1 MQTPLL
7 TTKFHIPQLHPGL
20 VARRRLTQRLD
31 EALRTGHRLLLIC
44 APAGFGK
51 TTLLSEWVAVC
62 GIPVAWVSL
71 DRGDNDLVRFWS
83 YTVAAL
89 RTIHEGIGESIL
101 KALRAP
107 QPPTIESLLPA
118 LLNEIAKI
126 PDSFA
131 LILDDFSMITDQ
143 SIHDALNFFLNNLP
157 SQMHLV
163 LSSRDDPPWPLARL
177 RARGEMT
184 ELREADL
191 RFTPE
196 ETTRFLNQVMELDLP
211 PEDVAALDART
222 EGWIAGLQMAAISM
236 RGHRRTRDVPD
247 LSGFIRTFTGSHR
260 FILDYL
266 VEEVLDQQPSAI
278 QRFLVETSI
287 LERMSAP
294 LCDAVRFGSAEN
306 ADRSAQAATTG
317 ADAVRFGVAES
328 ADRSAQGATAGADA
342 VRVGSADSPSASART
357 AVADSLDSQSI
368 LIRLQKANLF
378 VVPLDN
384 ERHWYRYHHLFRDLL
399 RSRLG
404 QIYPS
409 QISALH
415 RRASKWYEENGL
427 IPEAVGHALEA
438 EDFEQV
444 AHLVQGNAL
453 AMLDDGGLGTLVRRL
468 DALPNELVRSQP
480 WLCLAKAWSRVYTGP
495 LDAVEPLLCAA
506 EQALAE
512 GKQRPEGVAAGRGDV
527 GQGKS
532 RNEQIVARITAIRT
546 VVASMSGDHARAM
559 ELAIE
564 ALERLPEDALMVR
577 GLVEAAR
584 AGALRQT
591 GRLTAAARAYAR
603 AATVSEVA
611 AGQHIAVY
619 ALCELAG
626 LRLFQGQLHNAA
638 TAYRDALDLTEAYLE
653 RTGRRPLV
661 SGYIFAQLS
670 QVLLEWNDL
679 DGAIQHVREGVKLCQ
694 EWGTADAV
702 VFGCIDLARVLQ
714 ALGDTSAALD
724 AIQKAKSAA
733 WDLSPWFVDQVAAAE
748 MRLRLQLGEVAG
760 ASKWAQETGLKVDD
774 ELSFDRELMYRTLV
788 RILIAQGRLDDALKL
803 LERLLRMAEPAG
815 AMGCVL
821 EMLILQAMAYQAC
834 GEVDEALTILERAL
848 VFAEPEGYVR
858 MFVDEGPPMGRLL
871 WRAVGCGISPRY
883 ASQLLAAL
891 DTEVGDRERKVAPL
905 PLSLGEPL
913 SEREMD
919 VLRLLPTHL
928 STPEMAEELIISV
941 HTVRHHVKNIYRKLD
956 VHTRMDAIGRAK
968 RLGLL

>member
-7 TTKFHIPQLHPGL
+7 TTKLHIPQLRPDL
-20 VARRRLTQRLD
+20 VARRRLTVRFD
-31 EALRTGHRLLLIC
+31 EAVQLGHRLLLVC

-101 KALRAP
+101 KALRSP

-118 LLNEIAKI
+118 LLNETAKV

-143 SIHDALNFFLNNLP
+143 NIHDALTFFLNNLP

-211 PEDVAALDART
+211 PEDVTALDART

-236 RGHRRTRDVPD
+236 CGHRRTRDVPD
-247 LSGFIRTFTGSHR
+247 LSGFIRAFTGSHR

-294 LCDAVRFGSAEN
+294 LCDAVRFGSA
-306 ADRSAQAATTG
+306 
-317 ADAVRFGVAES
+317 
-328 ADRSAQGATAGADA
+328 
-342 VRVGSADSPSASART
+342 DSPSASTGT

-368 LIRLQKANLF
+368 LTRLEKAHLF
-378 VVPLDN
+378 LVPLDN

-404 QIYPS
+404 QIHPS
-409 QISALH
+409 HVSALH

-438 EDFEQV
+438 GDFEQV
-444 AHLVQGNAL
+444 AHLVQGHAL
-453 AMLDDGGLGTLVRRL
+453 AMLDDGELGTLVRGL
-468 DALPNELVRSQP
+468 DALPDELMRSQP
-480 WLCLAKAWSRVYTGP
+480 WLCLARAWSRVYTGP

-506 EQALAE
+506 EQALAD
-512 GKQRPEGVAAGRGDV
+512 GKQRPEGVSAARGDV

-532 RNEQIVARITAIRT
+532 KNEQVAAQVMAIRT

-559 ELAIE
+559 ELAHE

-591 GRLTAAARAYAR
+591 GRLTAAARAYTR
-603 AATVSEVA
+603 AATVSQMA
-611 AGQHIAVY
+611 AGRHIAVY

-638 TAYRDALDLTEAYLE
+638 AAYRDALDLTEAHLE

-679 DGAIQHVREGVKLCQ
+679 EGAIQHVREGVKLCQ

-702 VFGCIDLARVLQ
+702 VFGYIDLARVLQ
-714 ALGDTSAALD
+714 ALGKPSGALD

-733 WDLSPWFVDQVAAAE
+733 RDLSPWFVDQVAAAE

-760 ASKWAQETGLKVDD
+760 ASQWAQEAGLRVDD

-788 RILIAQGRLDDALKL
+788 RILIARERLDDALKL

-815 AMGCVL
+815 AMGSVL
-821 EMLILQAMAYQAC
+821 EMLILQAMAYQAR
-834 GEVDEALTILERAL
+834 GEADEALTALERAL
-848 VFAEPEGYVR
+848 LFAEPEGYVR

-871 WRAVGCGISPRY
+871 WKAVGCGISPRY

-891 DTEVGDRERKVAPL
+891 EAEAGDRERRVAPL

-919 VLRLLPTHL
+919 VLRLLPTAL